1 MRTQH
6 NKTTQSALEYIAWTS
21 TRSAW
26 ERGVKAYALELIESL
41 EGEYSYAALLNGTT
55 DWRAYSYGGN
65 ALIYD
70 IDIAE
75 RLCNPS
81 ELKRCKGGDNQPSPR
96 ESWLDVQT
104 RALRQASRLVH
115 NAFTA

>member
-1 MRTQH
+1 MTTQH
-6 NKTTQSALEYIAWTS
+6 NKTTQSALETLALTPA
-21 TRSAW
+21 RSAW
-26 ERGVKAYALELIESL
+26 GRGVKAYAIELIESL
-41 EGEYSYAALLNGTT
+41 EGDYSYGALLNGAT

-70 IDIAE
+70 ADIAE

-81 ELKRCKGGDNQPSPR
+81 ELKRCKGGDNQPNKG
-96 ESWLDVQT
+96 ESWLDVQA